1 MLFKKACPFCL
12 AFYCAFLKQDITVK
26 KISNIFCFCGEC
38 GMITQMTVETGDD
51 VMREYAVAAT
61 EIQETMDFDVVVF
74 GAGAAG
80 LYTALNLDRR
90 LSVAVLNKRGLEE
103 SNSMYAQGGIAAV
116 VLKEDTYEHHVEDTL
131 IAGAGLCD
139 EDAVRVLVHEG
150 PAEIKKLIDMGV
162 PFDRDACGDIVVSRE
177 GAHRVN
183 RIVHC
188 GGDATGLHLT
198 TTLAQEVCRRE
209 NITVLNGMTVFDI
222 LTDKNGA
229 VSGVLG
235 QDDCG
240 NNVLIHTSYCVTAT
254 GGIGRVFRSSTN
266 SNCATGDGIACALR
280 AGAELKNME
289 FVQFHPTA
297 LIHPDANMRYF
308 LISEALR
315 GEGAVL
321 RNRKWE
327 AFMKDVHP
335 MADLAPRDIVT
346 RAISEQ
352 MHRYDLPNVYLD
364 ITSRSREFL
373 SKRFPVIYEECMKRG
388 IDIAVNWIP
397 VIPVQ
402 HYFMGG
408 IKTDL
413 WGRSTVEGLYACGE
427 SSCSGVHGANRLA
440 SNSLL
445 ECLVFGNRCAQDIN
459 NHAVTERKNP
469 EMPAGCKEEKEF
481 DFDAS
486 RTHIRRNMTKKGGI
500 IRNREKMEEAIE
512 LIGGY
517 YDQLKQMNLK
527 KRIQVETLNMAT
539 VGLQILNAAMA
550 RKKSV
555 GAHFRSDEEK

>member
-1 MLFKKACPFCL
+1 
-12 AFYCAFLKQDITVK
+12 
-26 KISNIFCFCGEC
+26 
-38 GMITQMTVETGDD
+38 
-51 VMREYAVAAT
+51 
-61 EIQETMDFDVVVF
+61 MDFDVIVF

-80 LYTALNLDRR
+80 LYTALNLDGR

-103 SNSMYAQGGIAAV
+103 SNSMYAQGGVAAV
-116 VLKEDTYEHHVEDTL
+116 VLKEDTYEQHVEDTL
-131 IAGAGLCD
+131 VAGAGLCD
-139 EDAVRVLVHEG
+139 LDAVRVLVHEG
-150 PAEIKKLIDMGV
+150 PHEIQKLIDMGV
-162 PFDRDACGDIVVSRE
+162 PFDRDPCGDMVVSRE
-177 GAHRVN
+177 GAHHVN

-188 GGDATGLHLT
+188 GGDATGLYLT
-198 TTLAQEVCRRE
+198 TTMANDACKRK
-209 NITVLNGMTVFDI
+209 NITILNNVTVFDI
-222 LTDKNGA
+222 LTDGDGA
-229 VSGVLG
+229 AAGVLA

-240 NNVLIHTSYCVTAT
+240 RNLLIRAPYCVAAT
-254 GGIGRVFRSSTN
+254 GGIGRVYRNSTN

-280 AGAELKNME
+280 AGAELMNME

-321 RNRKWE
+321 RNRRWE

-373 SKRFPVIYEECMKRG
+373 SSRFPVIYEECMKRG

-413 WGRSTVEGLYACGE
+413 WGRSSVEGLYACGE

-459 NHAVTERKNP
+459 GREPAERKKP
-469 EMPAGCKEEKEF
+469 ELPTRKKSERQF
-481 DFDAS
+481 DFEAS
-486 RTHIRRNMTKKGGI
+486 RTHIRRNMTKKCGI
-500 IRNREKMEEAIE
+500 IRNQEKMEEAAN
-512 LIGGY
+512 LLGDY
-517 YDQLKQMNLK
+517 YEQLVDMDLK
-527 KRIQVETLNMAT
+527 GRMQVETLNMAT
-539 VGLQILNAAMA
+539 VGLRILDAAMA

-555 GAHFRSDEEK
+555 GAHFRSDEE

>member
-1 MLFKKACPFCL
+1 MAKK
-12 AFYCAFLKQDITVK
+12 Q
-26 KISNIFCFCGEC
+26 E
-38 GMITQMTVETGDD
+38 MTL
-51 VMREYAVAAT
+51 MREYAISAWQAD
-61 EIQETMDFDVVVF
+61 EIIDFDVIVF

-80 LYTALNLDRR
+80 LYTALNLDER

-103 SNSMYAQGGIAAV
+103 SNSMYAQGGIASV
-116 VLKEDTYEHHVEDTL
+116 VLEEDTFQHHIEDTL

-139 EDAVRVLVHEG
+139 EEAVKVLVYEG
-150 PAEIKKLIDMGV
+150 PHEIKKLIDMGV
-162 PFDRDACGDIVVSRE
+162 PFDRDACGDIIVSRE

-183 RIVHC
+183 RIIHC

-198 TTLAQEVCRRE
+198 TTLAENVCRHS
-209 NITVLNGMTVFDI
+209 NITMMNGVTVFDI
-222 LTDKNGA
+222 LTDNDGA
-229 VSGVLG
+229 VAGVLA

-240 NNVLIHTSYCVTAT
+240 RNVLIRAPYRVAAT
-254 GGIGRVFRSSTN
+254 GGIGRVYRNSTN
-266 SNCATGDGIACALR
+266 SNCATGDGVACALR
-280 AGAELKNME
+280 AGAVLKNME

-297 LIHPDANMRYF
+297 LIHPDANMRFF

-327 AFMKDVHP
+327 PFMKDVHP

-346 RAISEQ
+346 RAIADQ

-364 ITSRSREFL
+364 ITSRSREYL
-373 SKRFPVIYEECMKRG
+373 SNRFPVIYEECMKRG

-459 NHAVTERKNP
+459 GMEIPKRK
-469 EMPAGCKEEKEF
+469 ETRLPAGKRPEREF
-481 DFDAS
+481 DFEAS

-500 IRNREKMEEAIE
+500 IRNREKMEEAINLLE
-512 LIGGY
+512 DY
-517 YDQLKQMNLK
+517 YDQLKNMDLK
-527 KRIQVETLNMAT
+527 GRVQVETLNMAT
-539 VGLQILNAAMA
+539 VGLEILHAAVA
-550 RKKSV
+550 RTKSV
-555 GAHFRSDEEK
+555 GAHFRSDDEGPAPGKDE

>member
-1 MLFKKACPFCL
+1 VRDFAVSAM
-12 AFYCAFLKQDITVK
+12 QT
-26 KISNIFCFCGEC
+26 E
-38 GMITQMTVETGDD
+38 ETL
-51 VMREYAVAAT
+51 
-61 EIQETMDFDVVVF
+61 DFDVIVL

-80 LYTALNLDRR
+80 LYTALNLDER

-116 VLKEDTYEHHVEDTL
+116 VLKEDTLGQHIEDTL

-139 EDAVRVLVHEG
+139 EEAVKVLVYEG
-150 PAEIKKLIDMGV
+150 PHEIKKLIGLGV
-162 PFDRDACGDIVVSRE
+162 PFDRDACGDMVISRE

-188 GGDATGLHLT
+188 GGDATGLYLT
-198 TTLAQEVCRRE
+198 TTLVNDACKRE
-209 NITVLNGMTVFDI
+209 NITILNNVTVFDI
-222 LTDKNGA
+222 LTDGDGA
-229 VSGVLG
+229 AAGVLA

-240 NNVLIHTSYCVTAT
+240 RNVLIRAPYCVAAT
-254 GGIGRVFRSSTN
+254 GGIGRVYRNSTN

-315 GEGAVL
+315 GEGALL

-327 AFMKDVHP
+327 PFMRDVHP
-335 MADLAPRDIVT
+335 MAELAPRDIVT

-373 SKRFPVIYEECMKRG
+373 IKRFPVIYEECMKRG

-413 WGRSTVEGLYACGE
+413 WGRSSVEGLYACGE
-427 SSCSGVHGANRLA
+427 TSCSGVHGANRLA

-459 NHAVTERKNP
+459 GRENPKRREPELPTRTKPERQ
-469 EMPAGCKEEKEF
+469 F
-481 DFDAS
+481 DFEAS

-500 IRNREKMEEAIE
+500 IRSREKMTEAID
-512 LIGGY
+512 LIGDY
-517 YDQLKQMNLK
+517 YGQLHDMDLK
-527 KRIQVETLNMAT
+527 GRMQVETLNMAT
-539 VGLQILNAAMA
+539 VGLQILSAAMA
-550 RKKSV
+550 RKESV
-555 GAHFRSDEEK
+555 GAHFRSDED

>member
-1 MLFKKACPFCL
+1 
-12 AFYCAFLKQDITVK
+12 
-26 KISNIFCFCGEC
+26 
-38 GMITQMTVETGDD
+38 
-51 VMREYAVAAT
+51 MRDYAVSALQAD
-61 EIQETMDFDVVVF
+61 EVLDFDVIVY

-80 LYTALNLDRR
+80 LYTALNLDGR
-90 LSVAVLNKRGLEE
+90 LSVAVLNKRGLDE

-116 VLKEDTYEHHVEDTL
+116 VLKEDTFEHHILDTM

-139 EDAVRVLVHEG
+139 EEAVKVLVHEG
-150 PAEIKKLIDMGV
+150 PSEIEKLVSLGV
-162 PFDRDACGDIVVSRE
+162 PFDLDACGDIVASRE

-188 GGDATGLHLT
+188 GGDATGLYLT
-198 TTLAQEVCRRE
+198 TTLANTASKRE
-209 NITVLNGMTVFDI
+209 NITILNEVTVFDI
-222 LTDKNGA
+222 LTDEDGA
-229 VSGVLG
+229 AAGVLA
-235 QDDCG
+235 QDGCG
-240 NNVLIHTSYCVTAT
+240 RNILIRAPYCVTAT
-254 GGIGRVFRSSTN
+254 GGIGRVYRNSTN

-297 LIHPDANMRYF
+297 FIHPDANMRFF

-327 AFMKDVHP
+327 PFMRDVHP

-352 MHRYDLPNVYLD
+352 MYKYDLPNVYLD
-364 ITSRSREFL
+364 ITSRSRDFL
-373 SKRFPVIYEECMKRG
+373 SKRFPVIYEECMNRG

-397 VIPVQ
+397 VFPVQ

-413 WGRSTVEGLYACGE
+413 WGRSTVQGLYACGE

-445 ECLVFGNRCAQDIN
+445 ECLVFGSRCAQDIN
-459 NHAVTERKNP
+459 GREVPAKKEPRMPGATKP
-469 EMPAGCKEEKEF
+469 EKAF
-481 DFDAS
+481 DFEAC

-500 IRNREKMEEAIE
+500 IRNQEKMNEASA
-512 LIGGY
+512 LIGDY
-517 YDQLKQMNLK
+517 YDQLRGMDLK
-527 KRIQVETLNMAT
+527 GRKQVETLNMAT
-539 VGLQILNAAMA
+539 VGLQILDAATK

-555 GAHFRSDEEK
+555 GAHFRSDEDK

>member
-1 MLFKKACPFCL
+1 
-12 AFYCAFLKQDITVK
+12 
-26 KISNIFCFCGEC
+26 
-38 GMITQMTVETGDD
+38 
-51 VMREYAVAAT
+51 MRDYAVSALKAD
-61 EIQETMDFDVVVF
+61 EVLDFDVIVY

-80 LYTALNLDRR
+80 LYTALNLDER
-90 LSVAVLNKRGLEE
+90 LSVAVLNKRGLDE

-116 VLKEDTYEHHVEDTL
+116 VLKEDTFEHHIQDTI

-139 EDAVRVLVHEG
+139 EEAVRVLVYEG
-150 PAEIKKLIDMGV
+150 PNVIEKLISLGV
-162 PFDRDACGDIVVSRE
+162 PFDLDSCGDIVVSRE

-188 GGDATGLHLT
+188 GGDATGLYLT
-198 TTLAQEVCRRE
+198 KTLADQAKKRE
-209 NITVLNGMTVFDI
+209 NITILNKVTVFDI
-222 LTDKNGA
+222 LTDEAGA
-229 VSGVLG
+229 TAGVLA
-235 QDDCG
+235 QDDCAR
-240 NNVLIHTSYCVTAT
+240 NILIRAPYCVAAT
-254 GGIGRVFRSSTN
+254 GGIGRVYRNSTN

-280 AGAELKNME
+280 AGAEVKNME

-297 LIHPDANMRYF
+297 LIHPDANMRFF

-327 AFMKDVHP
+327 PFMQDVHP

-352 MHRYDLPNVYLD
+352 MCRYDLPNVYLD

-373 SKRFPVIYEECMKRG
+373 SKRFPVIYEECMNRG

-397 VIPVQ
+397 VFPVQ

-413 WGRSTVEGLYACGE
+413 WGRSTVQGLYACGE

-459 NHAVTERKNP
+459 GREVPAKKEP
-469 EMPAGCKEEKEF
+469 EMPGRKKPGKEF
-481 DFDAS
+481 DFEAC

-500 IRNREKMEEAIE
+500 IRNREKMAEATA
-512 LIGGY
+512 LLWDY
-517 YDQLKQMNLK
+517 YEQLTNMDLQGRK
-527 KRIQVETLNMAT
+527 QVETLNMAT
-539 VGLQILNAAMA
+539 VGLEILDAATK

-555 GAHFRSDEEK
+555 GAHYRSDEQD